1 MFFGKIISYA
11 YYYNPS
17 FIIKN
22 TNIQIKCLDLGLK
35 FMGIKQEIISDQTWT
50 DKLKH
55 YLNPHNK
62 SIT

>member
-35 FMGIKQEIISDQTWT
+35 FMGIKQEIISDQT
-50 DKLKH
+50 
-55 YLNPHNK
+55 
-62 SIT
+62 